1 MSYPCFILSI
11 SRFLGYNKTRKH
23 QGKSIVN
30 AGCSFMQVTRYKQY
44 KRRRFFRRMA
54 ICIFLAGILYLLG
67 MGAFAAVRGL
77 GRLVYGSS
85 QVVQSPVSKAAD
97 ASSALTQSSS
107 APNSVAAGL
116 PSETVSSPAVPP
128 GSTAQNTPAG
138 YFDDALFIGDSRT
151 EGLRNFDGLDNATY
165 YAVKGLMVSTIFT
178 KPAVEIN
185 GKKIPVMQALKE
197 KKYGKIYIMLGVNE
211 LGWGSFD
218 TFIKDYQK
226 AVDQIKISQPGA
238 AVYVQSILPVTAQ
251 KSRTDKI
258 YNNQKI
264 ESYNKAI
271 EKMAA
276 KNNVHYLA
284 VNTAVSDSAG
294 NLPANGSADGVHLN
308 REYCKKWCEYLRS
321 HTNGERK

>member
-1 MSYPCFILSI
+1 
-11 SRFLGYNKTRKH
+11 
-23 QGKSIVN
+23 
-30 AGCSFMQVTRYKQY
+30 MQVTRYKQY

-67 MGAFAAVRGL
+67 MGAFAAARGL

-85 QVVQSPVSKAAD
+85 QGQSPVSKAA
-97 ASSALTQSSS
+97 AVSSALPEGSG
-107 APNSVAAGL
+107 APKSVAASL
-116 PSETVSSPAVPP
+116 PSETVSSSAVPL
-128 GSTAQNTPAG
+128 GGVAQNTPTG

-178 KPAVEIN
+178 KPAVEVN
-185 GKKIPVMQALKE
+185 GKKIPVMQALKG

-211 LGWGSFD
+211 LGWSSFD

-238 AVYVQSILPVTAQ
+238 TVYVQSILPVTAQ

-264 ESYNKAI
+264 ESYNQAI

-276 KNNVHYLA
+276 KSKVHYLA
-284 VNTAVSDSAG
+284 VNTAVSDSEG
-294 NLPANGSADGVHLN
+294 NLPADGSADGVHLN

-321 HTNGERK
+321 HTNGERE